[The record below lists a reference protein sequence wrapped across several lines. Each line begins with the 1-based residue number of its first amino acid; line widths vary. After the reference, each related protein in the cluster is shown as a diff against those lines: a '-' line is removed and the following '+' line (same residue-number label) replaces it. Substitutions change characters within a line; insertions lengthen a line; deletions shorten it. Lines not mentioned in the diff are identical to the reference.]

1 MGLGPELVTNGH
13 FNVDTTG
20 WSALNGGVLSSEA
33 GGIDSSNALKVL
45 SGAANAGSAYQ
56 TVNVKA
62 GRKYVLSQWHKN
74 GSTSGKISLDSTAST
89 WNGDIYYEVFVD
101 AAWTFR
107 SSVIEC
113 PTNIIAMTLF
123 NNSTT
128 LGHYNYW
135 DNISVREIV
144 TRDGVIADIIKQIL
158 KKGRGSIP
166 MKYLKSDIAIANN
179 GTFSTGF
186 NIEEWALFFGA
197 LFPDMDAGAIGLEMS
212 IDGTNYYPVI
222 DPATGTDA
230 VLLVSG
236 ADPAF
241 VDFSDKVR
249 SMFNNS
255 LAKLRFTCATQSSG
269 AVTVTLIQRG

>member
-1 MGLGPELVTNGH
+1 
-13 FNVDTTG
+13 
-20 WSALNGGVLSSEA
+20 
-33 GGIDSSNALKVL
+33 
-45 SGAANAGSAYQ
+45 
-56 TVNVKA
+56 
-62 GRKYVLSQWHKN
+62 
-74 GSTSGKISLDSTAST
+74 
-89 WNGDIYYEVFVD
+89 
-101 AAWTFR
+101 
-107 SSVIEC
+107 
-113 PTNIIAMTLF
+113 
-123 NNSTT
+123 
-128 LGHYNYW
+128 
-135 DNISVREIV
+135 
-144 TRDGVIADIIKQIL
+144 
-158 KKGRGSIP
+158 